1 MLVRAPELQT
11 PREDGRA
18 CADEPAI
25 DAVRFSCRTGE
36 VFASFDSSSGVC
48 DRLYSLPFFIL
59 PKNESKRTSENC
71 KNFIKKLYILILSG
85 ET

>member
-1 MLVRAPELQT
+1 MRVLTSPRLTPHVSRAEL
-11 PREDGRA
+11 E
-18 CADEPAI
+18 
-25 DAVRFSCRTGE
+25 RFSRLLTHPLP
-36 VFASFDSSSGVC
+36 GVC

-59 PKNESKRTSENC
+59 PKNESKRTPENC